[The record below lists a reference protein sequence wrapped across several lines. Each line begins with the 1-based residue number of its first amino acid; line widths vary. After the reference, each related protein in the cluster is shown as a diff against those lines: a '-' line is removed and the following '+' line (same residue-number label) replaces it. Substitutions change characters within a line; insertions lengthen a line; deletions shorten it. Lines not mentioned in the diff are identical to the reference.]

1 MTQLGR
7 EIAAFAAGLNAATL
21 PERVL
26 EALRVAATDGLA
38 AMLSG
43 VPETI
48 TQRMV
53 AYATS
58 DGHRG
63 EAAIVGFPAR
73 ASLAGAALADGT
85 MGHACDFDDSSWSMW
100 GHATAPVLGAILPIA
115 EHRAMSGRDVLAA
128 LAVGLEVEKVLGL
141 CVNPKHYSAGWH
153 PTGTLGV
160 FGAAAAAARCL
171 GLDRDGIQTAVGIAA
186 SMSSALRVNSGTM
199 TKALHVGFASR
210 NGVEAALFASVG
222 VTANAQAL
230 EGPRGF
236 LATYGL
242 GAEVDRGLTQRL
254 GNPFEVVEPGLS
266 PKLYPCCSD
275 LHAAID
281 AVLDMRSENRLKP
294 EDVKLI
300 RCGVTPL
307 GRINA
312 RYRSP
317 ETPLQAKF
325 SMEYCLAS
333 ALVRGRLGLPDFDP
347 PAIAAAPVRTLMERI
362 RVDVH
367 PSLSGEDGVT
377 FSAPA
382 IVEIDLVDGRTLAK
396 EVWKMRGHPKNPVPA
411 SVIEEKFIACAER
424 VLEGAAVAAA
434 AAILRDLH
442 QADSVRPLIR
452 ELTRPKT
459 ARRN

>member
-21 PERVL
+21 PRNVVEG
-26 EALRVAATDGLA
+26 LRVAATDGLA

-43 VPETI
+43 VPETV

-53 AYATS
+53 AYAAS
-58 DGHRG
+58 DGQRG
-63 EAAIVGFPAR
+63 EAAIVGFPVR

-115 EHRAMSGRDVLAA
+115 EHRDVSGRDLLAA
-128 LAVGLEVEKVLGL
+128 LAVGLEVEKILGL
-141 CVNPKHYSAGWH
+141 CVNPKHYSTGWH

-171 GLDRDGIQTAVGIAA
+171 GLDRNGVQMAVGIAA
-186 SMSSALRVNSGTM
+186 SMSSAVRVNSGTM

-210 NGVEAALFASVG
+210 NGVEAALFAGAG
-222 VTANAQAL
+222 VTANPQAL

-242 GAEVDRGLTQRL
+242 GAQIDDGLTKRL
-254 GNPFEVVEPGLS
+254 GNPFEVVDPGLS

-275 LHAAID
+275 LHAAVD
-281 AVLDMRSENRLKP
+281 AVLDFRAEHRLRP

-300 RCGVTPL
+300 RCGTTPL
-307 GRINA
+307 GRLNA
-312 RYRSP
+312 RYRNP

-333 ALVRGRLGLPDFDP
+333 ALARGRLGLPEFDP
-347 PAIAAAPVRTLMERI
+347 PAIAEAPVRKLMERI
-362 RVDVH
+362 RVEVH
-367 PSLSGEDGVT
+367 PDLSGEDGVT

-382 IVEIDLVDGRTLAK
+382 IVEIDLADGRTLK
-396 EVWKMRGHPKNPVPA
+396 KTVWEMRGHPKNPVPA
-411 SVIEEKFIACAER
+411 SAIEEKFIACAER
-424 VLEGAAVAAA
+424 VLEPDAVRNAAT
-434 AAILRDLH
+434 ILRDLH
-442 QADSVRPLIR
+442 RADSVRPLIR
-452 ELTRPKT
+452 ELTRPKA
-459 ARRN
+459 ARQN